1 MTEQQLSPEPLVVR
15 KFSDRELRSAFGRF
29 VSGVTVVTC
38 AKSDGTAHGATVTAF
53 TSISLDPALCQ
64 VTLTRKSKACGY
76 LGGAPFTV
84 NILAAD
90 QVETALHFAGRP
102 QPSPP
107 VLVEGPT
114 SPQLV
119 GNAATVS
126 CHPWRTYD
134 GGDHLIVIGEI
145 AALEV
150 TDQNPLLFSRGV
162 FHDLGGPVS
171 AAVWEKSMD
180 DPHCGWF
187 DATTVRT
194 PSYLYPPAAHS
205 RRSGHA
211 LERTTT
217 P

>member
-1 MTEQQLSPEPLVVR
+1 MQ
-15 KFSDRELRSAFGRF
+15 KFSHRELRIALGRF

-38 AKSDGTAHGATVTAF
+38 AKDDGTAHGATVTAF

-90 QVETALHFAGRP
+90 QADTALHFAGRP

-107 VLVEGPT
+107 ILVDGLTAPR
-114 SPQLV
+114 LV
-119 GNAATVS
+119 GNAATIS
-126 CHPWRTYD
+126 CRPWRTYD

-145 AALEV
+145 ADLEV
-150 TDQNPLLFSRGV
+150 TDENPLLFFRGV
-162 FHDLGGPVS
+162 FHDLGRPVS
-171 AAVWEKSMD
+171 AAAWEKSMD

-187 DATTVRT
+187 DATTVRA
-194 PSYLYPPAAHS
+194 PSYLHSPAVHS

-211 LERTTT
+211 LERTT